1 MKQKTKKQPNPKP
14 EVVRE
19 YLLNK
24 AHGGKAYLTEQSRL
38 LSRWSKNNGDLF
50 LDVVVNYEQIIE
62 QFDQIIRKLE
72 TPSDDKD
79 KRLSKTNNE
88 KKEGEKID
96 R

>member
-1 MKQKTKKQPNPKP
+1 MKQKTKEQPNPKP

-19 YLLNK
+19 YLLEK
-24 AHGGKAYLTEQSRL
+24 AHDAKAYLTGQSKL
-38 LSRWSKNNGDLF
+38 LTTWSKNNGDLF

-62 QFDQIIRKLE
+62 QFDHIIRRLE